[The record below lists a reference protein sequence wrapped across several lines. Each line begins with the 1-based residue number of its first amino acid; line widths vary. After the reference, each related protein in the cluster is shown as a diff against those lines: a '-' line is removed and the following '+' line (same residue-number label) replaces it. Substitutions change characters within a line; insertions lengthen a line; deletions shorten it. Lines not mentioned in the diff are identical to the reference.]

1 MSATISLRFV
11 REFAA
16 GLSDFLATDVQPD
29 DTESGEALGL
39 ADAAVQL
46 CRERLRDD
54 ESLLAEALHHYGV
67 AAASCAQVKGLHMME
82 AAAAARLPPAAEIFA
97 AGETARLEAIAIR
110 SRMGAGAADLLLPLS
125 IAARAELYYCAASAN
140 SRGAGAFDGEST
152 ESLVKRSI
160 ELNRDAVAKLVAAGF
175 GDSIE
180 CATVMKDLG
189 KVLGFGGGHEEAR
202 EVLARSL
209 SIHQR
214 LLGERHVRTANVER
228 LSRYG

>member
-46 CRERLRDD
+46 CRERVQDD

-97 AGETARLEAIAIR
+97 AGETALLDAIAIR

-140 SRGAGAFDGEST
+140 SHGAGAFDGEST

-160 ELNRDAVAKLVAAGF
+160 ELNRDAVAKLEAAGF